1 MDNLNEENKTKKF
14 NKRVKK
20 RIAFGV
26 LGAAALTGITFTAIR
41 LSHQEKPGKVIP
53 IDFKWGAQH
62 LETESGKR
70 HATYNFVYAFCI
82 ALGKYRAEL
91 QALVDD
97 PKTDWASRKET
108 TFKLGPQFIGG
119 DNYTNKISSRAEA
132 IEAIKQM
139 DKYLVLSADEY
150 SEKLRFEF
158 TNPFLKE
165 VLNNVRETLRR
176 HNIPWQK

>member
-1 MDNLNEENKTKKF
+1 MDNLNEEKKPKKF

-26 LGAAALTGITFTAIR
+26 LGAVALTGITFTAIR

-62 LETESGKR
+62 LETESGKQ
-70 HATYNFVYAFCI
+70 HATRDFVYAFCT
-82 ALGKYRAEL
+82 ALGKYRDEL
-91 QALVDD
+91 QALVND

-119 DNYTNKISSRAEA
+119 DNYTNKINSRVEA

-139 DKYLVLSADEY
+139 NKYLHLSADQY
-150 SEKLRFEF
+150 SEKLRFIF
-158 TNPFLKE
+158 TNPLLKE
-165 VLNNVRETLRR
+165 ILKSVRDALAKQG
-176 HNIPWQK
+176 IPWQQ